1 MEVAKVTMPA
11 KGGKVKK
18 GSDWDL
24 EAKHDAD
31 RTLAAMQKRFPDIEF
46 SVASSVPGTWVI
58 SAALS
63 EKAAANELASGAPLQ
78 SLQGWLGDNLKS
90 FAEGFLASASLWER

>member
-1 MEVAKVTMPA
+1 MELTKVTMPA
-11 KGGKVKK
+11 NGGKVKR

-31 RTLAAMQKRFPDIEF
+31 RCVDALAKRFPGFELVCD
-46 SVASSVPGTWVI
+46 SAVPGTWVI
-58 SAALS
+58 SAQATTGT
-63 EKAAANELASGAPLQ
+63 ETYNEMKL
-78 SLQGWLGDNLKS
+78 